1 MRIGKRTAEFLV
13 NKKILKNFD
22 LFNLSVLRADGKLES
37 FTLSRKAF
45 NEGFD
50 MRGEIVYPVSEYK
63 KYETVIDEN
72 RVKDILK
79 SALDLG
85 REFKRISISQA
96 EKIVFMDLWEK

>member
-1 MRIGKRTAEFLV
+1 MRIGKRAAEFLV
-13 NKKILKNFD
+13 EEKFLKD
-22 LFNLSVLRADGKLES
+22 FNLFSLSIFRTDGKLES
-37 FTLSRKAF
+37 FTLARKAF

-96 EKIVFMDLWEK
+96 EKVVFMDLWEK

>member
-1 MRIGKRTAEFLV
+1 MRIGKRAAEFLV

-22 LFNLSVLRADGKLES
+22 LFNLSVLRTDGKLES
-37 FTLSRKAF
+37 FTLARKAF

-50 MRGEIVYPVSEYK
+50 MRGEIVYPVSKYK

-96 EKIVFMDLWEK
+96 EKVVFMDLWEK